1 MKFISESNHLSREI
15 SDALIFFGRDPNK
28 ELPIVAKIRADI
40 KKLNDKNLI
49 IRRIYEMEK
58 EEKFQIDKKLLI
70 GNQSEE
76 QDAQQSQ
83 ENLFKKSPQLFQ
95 PKKNRL
101 QVFINAFFKYL

>member
-1 MKFISESNHLSREI
+1 
-15 SDALIFFGRDPNK
+15 
-28 ELPIVAKIRADI
+28 
-40 KKLNDKNLI
+40 
-49 IRRIYEMEK
+49 MEK

-83 ENLFKKSPQLFQ
+83 ENLSKKSPQLFQ

-101 QVFINAFFKYL
+101 QVFINAFFNYS